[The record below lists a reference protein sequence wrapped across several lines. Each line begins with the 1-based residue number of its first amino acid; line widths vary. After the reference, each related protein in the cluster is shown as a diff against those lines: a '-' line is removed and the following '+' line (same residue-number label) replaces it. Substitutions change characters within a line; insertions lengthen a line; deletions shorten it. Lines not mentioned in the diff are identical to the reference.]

1 MYIDLSFWHQLV
13 YTGCILGPV
22 DVEIFPES
30 GSTQVEHRTPIFADD
45 IHSALVIACLGHG
58 FEHVVTIERREAL
71 CASYTQH
78 ILVGFLGLHE
88 SGQCHEGC
96 PLLGLVMVGNVFLQ
110 LLRSLGTSVCQFLV
124 AHRQCH
130 FMTGIH
136 GHNHKGLQSGIH
148 ALHIRRRR
156 PVEESGS
163 VQHFLA
169 ILIDFGHQMVE
180 QGSHVFLLFL
190 QVIQVALIEI
200 PVLVN
205 EQPPNGIGTDAI
217 HPVRYRSGIANQI
230 QALRNHFI
238 VSEHGI
244 HGHEFGM
251 QIAYP
256 YQTVTLHPVP
266 NVFLHIEMN
275 GIGSRHPNIIQAL
288 VIALERAQ
296 VRDIPI
302 AERSTDF
309 LQAQFCIRLFQ
320 IDADETETRITDFCH
335 TQPRQGQIEIADSMV
350 VGRSILRSNIAHRF

>member
-1 MYIDLSFWHQLV
+1 MYIDLSFRYQFV
-13 YTGCILGPV
+13 DTGCILGPV
-22 DVEIFPES
+22 NVEIFPES

-45 IHSALVIACLGHG
+45 IHSTLVIACLGHG

-78 ILVGFLGLHE
+78 ILVGFLSLHE
-88 SGQCHEGC
+88 SSQCHEGC

-124 AHRQCH
+124 AHSQCH

-136 GHNHKGLQSGIH
+136 SHDHKGLQSGIH

-169 ILIDFGHQMVE
+169 ILIDFGHQMVV

-200 PVLVN
+200 PVLMN
-205 EQPPNGIGTDAI
+205 EQPPNGIRADAI
-217 HPVRYRSGIANQI
+217 HPVRYRSGITNQI
-230 QALRNHFI
+230 QTLRNDFI
-238 VSEHGI
+238 VTEHGI
-244 HGHEFGM
+244 HSHEFGM
-251 QIAYP
+251 QIANP
-256 YQTVTLHPVP
+256 DQTVALHPVP
-266 NVFLHIEMN
+266 NVFLHIEVN
-275 GIGSRHPNIIQAL
+275 GISSRHPNIIQSL

-309 LQAQFCIRLFQ
+309 LQTQFCIRLFQ
-320 IDADETETRITDFCH
+320 IDADETESRITDFCY
-335 TQPRQGQIEIADSMV
+335 TQPRQCQLEIADSMV
-350 VGRSILRSNIAHRF
+350 VGRSILRSDLAHGF